1 MLNIFLIKDWFYS
14 QVFAKTLVVLGFR
27 CIIISDKFK
36 FPVFRVK
43 ILPQKMHHFFLKLMI
58 MLNLLKLTSN
68 NGFAPTSTTVFYDF
82 AQF

>member
-43 ILPQKMHHFFLKLMI
+43 ILPQK
-58 MLNLLKLTSN
+58 N
-68 NGFAPTSTTVFYDF
+68 A
-82 AQF
+82 

>member
-1 MLNIFLIKDWFYS
+1 MLNIFWIKDWFYS

-43 ILPQKMHHFFLKLMI
+43 ILPQK
-58 MLNLLKLTSN
+58 NASLLFKIN
-68 NGFAPTSTTVFYDF
+68 DNA
-82 AQF
+82 